1 VDNPEPFVRGFT
13 EKMIV
18 YATGRPLTLADR
30 PAISA
35 IMARAQA
42 DGLGLKDLLKAI
54 VESELFEAL

>member
-1 VDNPEPFVRGFT
+1 
-13 EKMIV
+13 
-18 YATGRPLTLADR
+18 LADR
-30 PAISA
+30 PAVSA